1 LRAAPRRALLCARR
15 PPPKERNVIVNLIA
29 NIVGALGAIAF
40 VGFFALKVGALPLI
54 LIVALSLA
62 LMVFSFYDD
71 MRNDREKARLLSGNG
86 SK

>member
-1 LRAAPRRALLCARR
+1 LPAAPRRALLCARR
-15 PPPKERNVIVNLIA
+15 RPHKERNVIVNLIA

-86 SK
+86 RK